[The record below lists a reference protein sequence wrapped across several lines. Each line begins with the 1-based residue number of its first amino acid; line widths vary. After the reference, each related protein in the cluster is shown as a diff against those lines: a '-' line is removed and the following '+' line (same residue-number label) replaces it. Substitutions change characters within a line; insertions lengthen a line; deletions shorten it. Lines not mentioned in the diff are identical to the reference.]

1 MNVVQRNF
9 LRLLSAGTFGTSD
22 SIEAMSPF
30 KWRQLFRLASLHDV
44 STLVFDGITRME
56 SQFNVSLPADLYEQ
70 WRKNVIDVE
79 QDNARKNEV
88 ITNIFSAMT
97 DIRTCPVLI
106 NGQSLAQFYPT
117 ATHRTESSI
126 DFYIPDEKQAQKA
139 ADWMDEHSMSHDD
152 TESHVTSY
160 VFNGMTV
167 NHYWTMRQLTNPM
180 LNRKL
185 QNIINKEM
193 RCRDS
198 YYMTVNGL
206 KIESVPPTL
215 SLLMIITGIIQH
227 ILSDGISL
235 KLFVDLGMFLRRI
248 GDKVD
253 YVLLQSQ
260 LKSLGMQTM
269 ANIIGSIMINVFHF
283 DTDELPFMTK
293 INQNTD
299 GTPIGDVFA
308 VNNNTADWYFTQG
321 KHIFIRANNSSA
333 MMWQIR
339 HSAKLMR
346 YYPSE
351 TFTNF
356 FVSLAHSLSLIEE

>member
-1 MNVVQRNF
+1 
-9 LRLLSAGTFGTSD
+9 
-22 SIEAMSPF
+22 
-30 KWRQLFRLASLHDV
+30 
-44 STLVFDGITRME
+44 
-56 SQFNVSLPADLYEQ
+56 
-70 WRKNVIDVE
+70 
-79 QDNARKNEV
+79 
-88 ITNIFSAMT
+88 
-97 DIRTCPVLI
+97 
-106 NGQSLAQFYPT
+106 
-117 ATHRTESSI
+117 
-126 DFYIPDEKQAQKA
+126 
-139 ADWMDEHSMSHDD
+139 
-152 TESHVTSY
+152 
-160 VFNGMTV
+160 
-167 NHYWTMRQLTNPM
+167 MRQLTNPM

-293 INQNTD
+293 INQTLNIP
-299 GTPIGDVFA
+299 GTEIPPLPA
-308 VNNNTADWYFTQG
+308 VSPRDLLSLRAAVEAGAD
-321 KHIFIRANNSSA
+321 I
-333 MMWQIR
+333 
-339 HSAKLMR
+339 
-346 YYPSE
+346 
-351 TFTNF
+351 
-356 FVSLAHSLSLIEE
+356 VAHSFVRSAADVLAVSCQTPEAPRIKNG